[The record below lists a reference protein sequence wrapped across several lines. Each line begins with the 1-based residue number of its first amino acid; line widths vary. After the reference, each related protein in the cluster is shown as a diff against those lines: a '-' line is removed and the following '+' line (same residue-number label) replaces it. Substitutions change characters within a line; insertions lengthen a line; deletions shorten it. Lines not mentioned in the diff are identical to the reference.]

1 MYGNLDD
8 VKKHFKKRAKKKGK
22 KKSMIT
28 LRMMKKDG

>member
-8 VKKHFKKRAKKKGK
+8 VKKHFKKRTKKKGK

-28 LRMMKKDG
+28 LRMVKKDG